1 MRLYDTIICC
11 VCVVFAGCLFVVS
24 ARQLDYINK
33 QRQELHLVID
43 KPENLPPSLAFA
55 TIATGAFRGL
65 VVDYLFMR
73 ADTLKEQKQFF
84 DAKQL
89 AEWIAILQPRFAAVW
104 EFLAWNMS
112 YNISVAI
119 PASQYE
125 QRWRWVKNGYEL
137 LRDQAITKYNLKN
150 IEIYRELS
158 MIFQHK
164 IGGMSDD
171 DHKYYKLQLA
181 MEMEPLLGSADN
193 KYFDALADAPRQWQD
208 ITNEPEASGL
218 IKALKQASPIFS
230 SENEFI
236 KNYFELLADP
246 NSPQWQTAGAV
257 LRQYQNTPAALKLH
271 VFACAWKLRN
281 VWKLEPKLMR
291 EINKTYGPIDFNDP
305 NTHLPL
311 DWRHPDSH
319 AIYWAVRGLQVEKQT
334 KAAKEQTGDSE
345 IKIGMTNTDRM
356 VGHSLQNLFRY
367 GRIFIYEIIR
377 DINDPVLGK
386 GKQVFQDLFLRPD
399 LRMFEP
405 YNKSLLA
412 TLEKYHNKA
421 NEGAYQSLQD
431 GHRNML
437 KNAVFSF
444 YQSGLRNQAQKIF
457 NELKKLYPRPEF
469 DVPLVTFARNRLLEE
484 LQDGENPLD
493 TREQLEAMLLEA
505 YYLYAI
511 GDDDESFG
519 REQMAEEIYNYF
531 QMDNRNDPG
540 RVLPDFNVIRTL
552 AMRDFLNQPLYPD
565 YVRKSLLARMSS
577 ERPDLY
583 KKLIA
588 EQEKYL
594 LESNKSQQPK
604 SP

>member
-1 MRLYDTIICC
+1 MRLRDIIICS
-11 VCVVFAGCLFVVS
+11 VCVVLAAGLFVVS
-24 ARQLDYINK
+24 TRQLDYIND

-73 ADTLKEQKQFF
+73 ADKLKEQKQFF

-89 AEWIAILQPRFAAVW
+89 AEWIATLQPRFAAVW

-137 LRDQAITKYNLKN
+137 LRDQAISKYNLKN

-158 MIFQHK
+158 LIFQHK
-164 IGGMSDD
+164 IGGLADD

-181 MEMEPLLGSADN
+181 MAMEPLLGPANN
-193 KYFDALADAPRQWQD
+193 KYFDALADAPKQWQD
-208 ITNEPEASGL
+208 IANDPAVAGF
-218 IKALKQASPIFS
+218 IKALRQASPAFS
-230 SENEFI
+230 GENEFI

-246 NSPQWQTAGAV
+246 NSPQWQAAGAV
-257 LRQYQNTPAALKLH
+257 LKQFQNTPAAEKFY
-271 VFACAWKLRN
+271 VFACSWQLRN
-281 VWKLEPKLMR
+281 VWKLEPELMR
-291 EINKTYGPIDFNDP
+291 EINRTYGPIDWNDP

-319 AIYWAVRGLQVEKQT
+319 AIYWAVRGLQVEKQID
-334 KAAKEQTGDSE
+334 AKKLQTGDSE
-345 IKIGMTNTDRM
+345 IKIGMTNTDRL
-356 VGHSLQNLFRY
+356 VGHSLHNLFRY
-367 GRIFIYEIIR
+367 GSLFIYEIIR
-377 DINDPVLGK
+377 DTNDPVLGK
-386 GKQVFQDLFLRPD
+386 GKQVFQDIFLRPD

-405 YNKSLLA
+405 YNNSLLA

-421 NEGAYQSLQD
+421 NMGAYQSLQD

-437 KNAVFSF
+437 INAILSF
-444 YQSGLRNQAQKIF
+444 YQSGFHNQAQKIF
-457 NELKKLYPRPEF
+457 DELKKLYPRPEF
-469 DVPLVTFARNRLLEE
+469 NVPLVTFARNRLLEE
-484 LQDGENPLD
+484 LQRNDIINVH
-493 TREQLEAMLLEA
+493 EQLEAMLLES

-519 REQMAEEIYNYF
+519 REQMAEEIYNYY
-531 QMDNRNDPG
+531 QAQNLGDQSHE
-540 RVLPDFNVIRTL
+540 LPEFNVIRTL
-552 AMRDFLNQPLYPD
+552 AMRDFINQPLYPS
-565 YVRKSLLARMSS
+565 YVRNALLARMST

-583 KKLIA
+583 KKLLA

-594 LESNKSQQPK
+594 SESQKSEQPGK
-604 SP
+604 E